1 MLANTVD
8 QSTVMSPDTLLSR
21 ADSLLHWFVVFF
33 RPVITQPQLGVFF
46 AASGGHTRPSI
57 TLVPPAS
64 MLRVL
69 IALALTCLLQPAF
82 ADERTQTQQQL
93 DATRQD
99 IAELKKLLSKVQEEK
114 SGVQKELKGTE
125 TELGKLQKQVDA
137 LQKELQK
144 SESELQRLDAEKK
157 KLQSART
164 EQQRLI
170 AIQAR
175 AAYQNGR
182 QEYLKLLL
190 NQQNP
195 EKFARTLTYYDYLSQ
210 ARLEQLKNFNE
221 TLRQLANVEKDIAAQ
236 QAQLLVQKS
245 SLDTQRD
252 ELENVRKERQQVL
265 AKLNDDVK
273 ARDQKL
279 AAREQDQADLSK
291 VLKTIE
297 ETLARQAR
305 EAEEARQKALIAQQ
319 EAEKKRL
326 REAQAENSDA
336 PRKPAR
342 STPGALVSSSGET
355 FGGPFA
361 ATRGKLPW
369 PVDGRLLARFGES
382 RGDDARTKWD
392 GVMISASAGSQVHA
406 VHGGRVVFADWLR
419 GAGLLVILD
428 HGNGFLSLYGHNQT
442 LLKSAGDV
450 VKAGESI
457 STVGNSGG
465 QDTSALYFA
474 IRQQGH
480 PSDPAQW
487 CRAQG

>member
-1 MLANTVD
+1 
-8 QSTVMSPDTLLSR
+8 
-21 ADSLLHWFVVFF
+21 
-33 RPVITQPQLGVFF
+33 
-46 AASGGHTRPSI
+46 
-57 TLVPPAS
+57 

-82 ADERTQTQQQL
+82 ADERAQTQQQL

-99 IAELKKLLSKVQEEK
+99 IAELKKLLGKLQKEK
-114 SGVQKELKGTE
+114 SGVQKDLKGTE
-125 TELGKLQKQVDA
+125 TEMGKLEKQVEA
-137 LQKELQK
+137 LQNELKK
-144 SESELQRLDAEKK
+144 SEAELQRLDTEKK
-157 KLQSART
+157 KLQSARI

-170 AIQAR
+170 AVQAR

-210 ARLEQLKNFNE
+210 ARLEQLKSFNE
-221 TLRQLANVEKDIAAQ
+221 TLRQLANVEKNIAMQ

-245 SLDTQRD
+245 SLDSQRD
-252 ELENVRKERQQVL
+252 ELDKVRKERQQVL

-279 AAREQDQADLSK
+279 AAREQDQTDLSK

-305 EAEEARQKALIAQQ
+305 EAEQAQKKALIAQQ

-326 REAQAENSDA
+326 REAQADADVTDA
-336 PRKPAR
+336 PRKPVK
-342 STPGALVSSSGET
+342 STPGALVSSSGQT

-361 ATRGKLPW
+361 SSRGKLPW
-369 PVDGRLLARFGES
+369 PVDGRLLARFGET
-382 RGDDARTKWD
+382 RGGDARTKWD

-442 LLKSAGDV
+442 LLKAAGDV

-465 QDTSALYFA
+465 QDTPALYFA

>member
-1 MLANTVD
+1 
-8 QSTVMSPDTLLSR
+8 
-21 ADSLLHWFVVFF
+21 
-33 RPVITQPQLGVFF
+33 
-46 AASGGHTRPSI
+46 
-57 TLVPPAS
+57 

-82 ADERTQTQQQL
+82 ADERAQTQQQL

-99 IAELKKLLSKVQEEK
+99 IAELKKLLGKVQEEK

-221 TLRQLANVEKDIAAQ
+221 TLRQLANVEKDIGLQ

-245 SLDTQRD
+245 DLDTQRD
-252 ELENVRKERQQVL
+252 ELETVRKERQQVL
-265 AKLNDDVK
+265 AKLNEDVK

-305 EAEEARQKALIAQQ
+305 EAEEARKKALIAQQ

-326 REAQAENSDA
+326 REAQAHADAESDTSDA
-336 PRKPAR
+336 PRKPVK
-342 STPGALVSSSGET
+342 SSPGALVSSSGET
-355 FGGPFA
+355 FGGAFA

>member
-1 MLANTVD
+1 
-8 QSTVMSPDTLLSR
+8 
-21 ADSLLHWFVVFF
+21 
-33 RPVITQPQLGVFF
+33 
-46 AASGGHTRPSI
+46 
-57 TLVPPAS
+57 
-64 MLRVL
+64 MLRAL

-82 ADERTQTQQQL
+82 ADERAQTQQQL

-99 IAELKKLLSKVQEEK
+99 ITELKKLLGKLQEEK
-114 SGVQKELKGTE
+114 SGVQKELRGTE
-125 TELGKLQKQVDA
+125 TEMGKLEKQVDA
-137 LQKELQK
+137 LQKELKK
-144 SESELQRLDAEKK
+144 SESELQRLDEEKK

-221 TLRQLANVEKDIAAQ
+221 TLRQLANVEKEISLQ

-252 ELENVRKERQQVL
+252 ELAKVRKERQLAL

-279 AAREQDQADLSK
+279 QQREQDQADLAK

-326 REAQAENSDA
+326 REAQADSSDA
-336 PRKPAR
+336 PRKPPR
-342 STPGALVSSSGET
+342 STPGALVSSTGPS
-355 FGGPFA
+355 FGGAFA
-361 ATRGKLPW
+361 SARGKLPW
-369 PVDGRLLARFGES
+369 PVDGRLLARFGET
-382 RGDDARTKWD
+382 RGDDSRSKWD

-428 HGNGFLSLYGHNQT
+428 HGNGYLSLYGHNQT
-442 LLKSAGDV
+442 LLKEAGDV

-465 QDTSALYFA
+465 QDTPALYFA
-474 IRQQGH
+474 IRQQGR

-487 CRAQG
+487 CHAQG

>member
-1 MLANTVD
+1 ML
-8 QSTVMSPDTLLSR
+8 R
-21 ADSLLHWFVVFF
+21 AL
-33 RPVITQPQLGVFF
+33 
-46 AASGGHTRPSI
+46 I
-57 TLVPPAS
+57 TL
-64 MLRVL
+64 
-69 IALALTCLLQPAF
+69 ALVCLLQPAF
-82 ADERTQTQQQL
+82 ADERAQTQQQL

-99 IAELKKLLSKVQEEK
+99 ITELKKLLGKLQEEK
-114 SGVQKELKGTE
+114 SGVQKDLRGTE
-125 TELGKLQKQVDA
+125 TEMGKLEKQVQE
-137 LQKELQK
+137 LQKELKK
-144 SESELQRLDAEKK
+144 SESELERLDGEKK
-157 KLQSART
+157 KLQSARV

-195 EKFARTLTYYDYLSQ
+195 EKFARTLTYYDYLSK
-210 ARLEQLKNFNE
+210 ARLEQLKSFNE
-221 TLRQLANVEKDIAAQ
+221 TLRQLANVETEIANQ
-236 QAQLLVQKS
+236 QSQLLDQKTA
-245 SLDTQRD
+245 LDSQRD
-252 ELENVRKERQQVL
+252 ELDKVRKERQQAL

-273 ARDQKL
+273 ARDAKL
-279 AAREQDQADLSK
+279 KNREQDQADLAK

-319 EAEKKRL
+319 EAEKKRE
-326 REAQAENSDA
+326 REAAEAVASATDAPA

-342 STPGALVSSSGET
+342 AAPGPLVSSAGES

-361 ATRGKLPW
+361 SARGKLPW
-369 PVDGRLLARFGES
+369 PVDGRLLARFGET
-382 RGDDARTKWD
+382 RGDDTRAKWD
-392 GVMISASAGSQVHA
+392 GVMISAGAGTQVHA
-406 VHGGRVVFADWLR
+406 IHGGRVVFADWLR

-428 HGNGFLSLYGHNQT
+428 HGNGYLSLYGHNQT
-442 LLKSAGDV
+442 LLKAAGDV

-465 QDTSALYFA
+465 QDTPALYFA
-474 IRQQGH
+474 IRQQGR

-487 CRAQG
+487 CRTQG